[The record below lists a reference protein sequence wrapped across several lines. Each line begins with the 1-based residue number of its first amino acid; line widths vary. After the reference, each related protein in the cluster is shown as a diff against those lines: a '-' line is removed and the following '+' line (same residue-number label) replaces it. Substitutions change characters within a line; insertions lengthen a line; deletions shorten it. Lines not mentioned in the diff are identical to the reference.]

1 MRTAHATNMPD
12 QLAPPETSARMP
24 EVPVAV
30 APTLNTAQRLQVRT
44 EQIAGIYSGYYQTLV
59 VEVVVAAVLVVL
71 MWDVVPHVRLMA
83 WAGLMLAYALA
94 GVVSVLLYRRAAPTP
109 PAVGRWSRVLVV
121 QQAISGCLWGAI
133 GIAFFVPGA
142 MQYQFLLLFVLV
154 AMGAGSV
161 AALTAY
167 VPAFYAYFLP
177 SMLPS
182 IMVFAL
188 QPDHLHI
195 VAAVFSAL
203 YVGGTTYFAYT
214 TARRLESSLELRFA
228 YHGLSQELHLQKDA
242 AERANLAKSRFLAAA
257 SHDLRQPMHALGLFV
272 AALQA
277 RIGGQPD
284 VQQIVGNIEI
294 SVSAMNGLFNALLDI
309 SKLDAGAVEAVPVAF
324 PVREL
329 LQRLQA
335 EYTQRAAEKGIRFD
349 VVLSSTVVRSDSVLL
364 QRILRNLVENA
375 VRYTQS
381 GRVLVGCRR
390 CGTNLRIE
398 SWDTGPGIPQQ
409 HLQDIFQEFYQLHNP
424 ERDRSQGL
432 GLGLA
437 IVERLAHLL
446 AHPLT
451 VKSQPGKGS
460 LFAVSVPLAASG
472 AQPQGTAPQPL
483 PQADLADA
491 FIAVVDDEEAIL
503 EGMRSLL
510 PGWGYRLL
518 TATSGDE
525 MLAKLAQCALRPDA
539 IVCDYRLHGTETGV
553 DVIHR
558 IQEEFNACIPGMLIT
573 GDTSPERLREAMAS
587 GFTLLH
593 KPLQPDSLRTQLA
606 LLLSEESGNGEPI

>member
-1 MRTAHATNMPD
+1 MPD
-12 QLAPPETSARMP
+12 QPASLETAAPPP
-24 EVPVAV
+24 EAPFVV
-30 APTLNTAQRLQVRT
+30 APTLNTAQRLQIRA
-44 EQIAGIYSGYYQTLV
+44 EQIAGIYSGYYQTLI
-59 VEVVVAAVLVVL
+59 VEMVLVTVL
-71 MWDVVPHVRLMA
+71 VALLWDVVPHARLIV
-83 WAGLMLAYALA
+83 WTGLMVAYNLA
-94 GVVSVLLYRRAAPTP
+94 GVASIMMYRRAAPAP
-109 PAVGRWSRVLVV
+109 QAFGRWGRLLVV
-121 QQAISGCLWGAI
+121 QQAVSGCLWGVV
-133 GIAFFVPGA
+133 GIIFFVPGA
-142 MQYQFLLLFVLV
+142 MEYQFLLLFVLIGL
-154 AMGAGSV
+154 GAGSV

-167 VPAFYAYFLP
+167 LPAFYAFFVP

-182 IMVFAL
+182 IVFFAL
-188 QPDHLHI
+188 QSDRMHI
-195 VAAVFSAL
+195 VMAILSAL
-203 YVGGTTYFAYT
+203 YLVAVGYFAFT
-214 TARRLESSLELRFA
+214 MARMLESSLQLRFA
-228 YHGLSQELHLQKDA
+228 YHGLSQELHVQKDA

-309 SKLDAGAVEAVPVAF
+309 SRLDAGTVEPVPAAF

-349 VVLSSTVVRSDSVLL
+349 VVLSSAVVRSDPVLL

-446 AHPLT
+446 EHPLT
-451 VKSQPGKGS
+451 VRSQPGKGS
-460 LFAVSVPLAASG
+460 LFAVTVPLAASG
-472 AQPQGTAPQPL
+472 AMRPDTAREPM
-483 PQADLADA
+483 PQAGLADA

-553 DVIHR
+553 EVILR
-558 IQEEFNACIPGMLIT
+558 IQEEFNADIPGMLIT
-573 GDTSPERLREAMAS
+573 GDTAPERLREAMAS

-606 LLLSEESGNGEPI
+606 LLLGEKPVSG